1 MSVSDSDG
9 LYPNVEPVSNSNQDQ
24 ECDPETLRAHM
35 SIPGGLIEVEEIAN
49 AAIFMA
55 SEASSGINGIALPI
69 DAGWSMIHN

>member
-1 MSVSDSDG
+1 
-9 LYPNVEPVSNSNQDQ
+9 
-24 ECDPETLRAHM
+24 M